1 MRQATD
7 TMRTENETTGTG
19 ETPATVSTEMTPRTP
34 KGGKAKKVGWVLLA
48 FAIGF
53 GAGIGSS
60 MLSGKVKADTA
71 VMEQKSKEERQKA
84 KMDAI
89 NSLDGKTVADAKK
102 SLKPFNV
109 SITYQRSSH
118 NDDAQNSIYNLS
130 YEDEMTSS
138 RDLFDCSDYKVFV
151 EKHAYD
157 SKTNAIVLTC
167 LNEST
172 YKTKQ
177 DEKKLEKVYPRDEA
191 AKDFVEWIRANRPE
205 EDFVDWID
213 TTVANN
219 AKCVNETTWHC
230 SLSIGI
236 KRDSDITDDGMI
248 VGTPS
253 ETIEADVHADHT
265 VDNVQ
270 IK

>member
-1 MRQATD
+1 MRQDTD
-7 TMRTENETTGTG
+7 TMRTENETTGTTG
-19 ETPATVSTEMTPRTP
+19 ETPATTSTATTPRTP
-34 KGGKAKKVGWVLLA
+34 KGGKAKKAGWVLLA

-60 MLSGKVKADTA
+60 MLSGKVKADTPA
-71 VMEQKSKEERQKA
+71 MEQESKEERQKA

-102 SLKPFNV
+102 LLKPYHI
-109 SITYQRSSH
+109 SIVYCRSSN
-118 NDDAQNSIYNLS
+118 NDDAQDTYDSS
-130 YEDEMTSS
+130 YRDERTSS
-138 RDLFDCSDYKVFV
+138 KELFDCSDSKVFV
-151 EKHAYD
+151 EDHTYD
-157 SKTNAIVLTC
+157 TKTNAIVLTC

-205 EDFVDWID
+205 ADFISWSDMV
-213 TTVANN
+213 VAND
-219 AKCVNETTWHC
+219 AKCINETTWHC
-230 SLSIGI
+230 SLNVEV
-236 KRDSDITDDGMI
+236 KSDGGGMR

-253 ETIEADVHADHT
+253 ETIEADVHSDHT

>member
-1 MRQATD
+1 MRQDTD
-7 TMRTENETTGTG
+7 TMRTENETVDTG
-19 ETPATVSTEMTPRTP
+19 ETPATTSTATPRTS
-34 KGGKAKKVGWVLLA
+34 KGGTAKKVGRVLLA

-71 VMEQKSKEERQKA
+71 AMEQESKEERQKA

-102 SLKPFNV
+102 SLKPYHI
-109 SITYQRSSH
+109 SIVYCRSSS
-118 NDDAQNSIYNLS
+118 NDDAQDTNDLS
-130 YEDEMTSS
+130 YRDSMTSS
-138 RDLFDCSDYKVFV
+138 KELFDCPDGKILV
-151 EKHAYD
+151 EDHTYD

-167 LNEST
+167 ITENT
-172 YKTKQ
+172 YRTQQ
-177 DEKKLEKVYPRDEA
+177 DEKKLEKVYSRDEA
-191 AKDFVEWIRANRPE
+191 AEDFIEWIRANRPE
-205 EDFVDWID
+205 AVFIRWSDMV
-213 TTVANN
+213 VAND

-230 SLSIGI
+230 SLNAEV
-236 KRDSDITDDGMI
+236 KSDGGGMR
-248 VGTPS
+248 VGTQS
-253 ETIEADVHADHT
+253 ETIEADVHSDHT

>member
-1 MRQATD
+1 MRQDTD
-7 TMRTENETTGTG
+7 TMRTENETTGTD
-19 ETPATVSTEMTPRTP
+19 ETPATTSTVTTPRTP
-34 KGGKAKKVGWVLLA
+34 KGSKAKKVGRILLA

-71 VMEQKSKEERQKA
+71 AIEREEKEERQKA

-109 SITYQRSSH
+109 SITYQRSSD
-118 NDDAQNSIYNLS
+118 NDDAPDFTYDLS
-130 YEDEMTSS
+130 YKDEMTSS
-138 RDLFDCSDYKVFV
+138 KDLFDCSDSKVFV
-151 EKHAYD
+151 EDHTYD
-157 SKTNAIVLTC
+157 IKTNAIILTC

-191 AKDFVEWIRANRPE
+191 AKDFVEWIRENRPE
-205 EDFVDWID
+205 ADFISWSDML
-213 TTVANN
+213 VADK

-230 SLSIGI
+230 SLNVEVKS
-236 KRDSDITDDGMI
+236 DDGGMK

-253 ETIEADVHADHT
+253 ETIEADVHSDHT

>member
-1 MRQATD
+1 MKQDTD
-7 TMRTENETTGTG
+7 TMRTENEMTGTG

-34 KGGKAKKVGWVLLA
+34 KGGKAKKVGRVLLA

-53 GAGIGSS
+53 GVGIGSS

-71 VMEQKSKEERQKA
+71 AMEQESKEERQKA

-102 SLKPFNV
+102 SLKPFNI
-109 SITYQRSSH
+109 SITYQRSSD
-118 NDDAQNSIYNLS
+118 NDDAPEDTYNSS
-130 YEDEMTSS
+130 YRDEMTSS
-138 RDLFDCSDYKVFV
+138 KELFDCPDSKVFV
-151 EKHAYD
+151 EDHSYD
-157 SKTNAIVLTC
+157 SKMNTIVLTC
-167 LNEST
+167 INENT
-172 YKTKQ
+172 YRTQQ
-177 DEKKLEKVYPRDEA
+177 DEKKLEKAYPRDDA
-191 AKDFVEWIRANRPE
+191 AKDFIEWIRANRPE
-205 EDFVDWID
+205 ADFISWSNMV
-213 TTVANN
+213 VAND

-230 SLSIGI
+230 SLNVEVKS
-236 KRDSDITDDGMI
+236 DDGGMK

-253 ETIEADVHADHT
+253 ETIEADVHSDHT

>member
-1 MRQATD
+1 MRQDTD

-19 ETPATVSTEMTPRTP
+19 ETPATVSTETTPRTP
-34 KGGKAKKVGWVLLA
+34 KGSKAKKVGRILLA

-71 VMEQKSKEERQKA
+71 AIEREEKEERQKA

-102 SLKPFNV
+102 LLKPYHI
-109 SITYQRSSH
+109 SIVYCRSSN
-118 NDDAQNSIYNLS
+118 NDDAQDTNDLS
-130 YEDEMTSS
+130 YRDGITSS
-138 RDLFDCSDYKVFV
+138 KKLFDCSDDKVFV
-151 EKHAYD
+151 ENHSYD

-167 LNEST
+167 LNENT
-172 YKTKQ
+172 YRTQ
-177 DEKKLEKVYPRDEA
+177 QNEKKLEKVYPRDEA

-205 EDFVDWID
+205 ADFISWSDMV
-213 TTVANN
+213 VAND

-230 SLSIGI
+230 SLSTINSG
-236 KRDSDITDDGMI
+236 
-248 VGTPS
+248 
-253 ETIEADVHADHT
+253 TIEADVHSDHT
-265 VDNVQ
+265 IDNV
-270 IK
+270 KN

>member
-1 MRQATD
+1 MRQDTD
-7 TMRTENETTGTG
+7 TTRTENETTSTG
-19 ETPATVSTEMTPRTP
+19 ETPATVSTETMPRTT

-71 VMEQKSKEERQKA
+71 AMEQESKEERQKA

-89 NSLDGKTVADAKK
+89 NSLDGKTVAAAKE
-102 SLKPFNV
+102 SLEPYHL
-109 SITYQRSSH
+109 SITYQRSSN
-118 NDDAQNSIYNLS
+118 NDDAHDIYDFS
-130 YEDEMTSS
+130 YKDEMTSS
-138 RDLFDCSDYKVFV
+138 KELFDCTDDKIFV
-151 EKHAYD
+151 EDHSYD

-167 LNEST
+167 LNENT
-172 YKTKQ
+172 YKTERA
-177 DEKKLEKVYPRDEA
+177 EKKLEKVYSRDEA
-191 AKDFVEWIRANRPE
+191 AKDFIEWIRANRPE
-205 EDFVDWID
+205 ADFIKWSDML
-213 TTVANN
+213 VADK

-230 SLSIGI
+230 SLNVYI
-236 KRDSDITDDGMI
+236 KSDGGMT
-248 VGTPS
+248 VGTQS
-253 ETIEADVHADHT
+253 ETIEADVHSDHT

>member
-1 MRQATD
+1 MRQVTD
-7 TMRTENETTGTG
+7 TMRTENETTGTD
-19 ETPATVSTEMTPRTP
+19 ETPATVSTATTPQTS
-34 KGGKAKKVGWVLLA
+34 KGGKAKKVGRILLA

-71 VMEQKSKEERQKA
+71 AMEQESKEERQKA

-89 NSLDGKTVADAKK
+89 NSLDGKTVAAAKK

-109 SITYQRSSH
+109 SITYQRSSD
-118 NDDAQNSIYNLS
+118 NDDEHDIYDFS
-130 YEDEMTSS
+130 YKDEMTSS
-138 RDLFDCSDYKVFV
+138 KELFNCSDDKVFV
-151 EKHAYD
+151 EDHSYD

-172 YKTKQ
+172 YRTQ
-177 DEKKLEKVYPRDEA
+177 QNEKKLEKVYSRDDA
-191 AKDFVEWIRANRPE
+191 AKDFVEWIRVNRPE
-205 EDFVDWID
+205 ADFISWSD
-213 TTVANN
+213 TVVANN
-219 AKCVNETTWHC
+219 AKCVNEMTWHC
-230 SLSIGI
+230 SLNVEVKS
-236 KRDSDITDDGMI
+236 DDGGMK

-253 ETIEADVHADHT
+253 ETIEADVHSDHT

>member
-1 MRQATD
+1 MRQDTD
-7 TMRTENETTGTG
+7 TMKTENETAGTD
-19 ETPATVSTEMTPRTP
+19 ETPATVSTATTTRTP
-34 KGGKAKKVGWVLLA
+34 KGGTAKKVGRILLA

-71 VMEQKSKEERQKA
+71 AMEQESKEERQKA

-89 NSLDGKTVADAKK
+89 NSLDGKTVAAAKK

-109 SITYQRSSH
+109 SITYQRSYD
-118 NDDAQNSIYNLS
+118 NDDAPEDTYNSS
-130 YEDEMTSS
+130 YRDEMTSS
-138 RDLFDCSDYKVFV
+138 KELFDCPDDEIFV
-151 EKHAYD
+151 EDHSYD
-157 SKTNAIVLTC
+157 SKTNAIALTC

-172 YKTKQ
+172 YKTQ
-177 DEKKLEKVYPRDEA
+177 QGEKKLEKVYSRDEA

-205 EDFVDWID
+205 ADFISWSDMV
-213 TTVANN
+213 VAND

-230 SLSIGI
+230 SLTTINAG
-236 KRDSDITDDGMI
+236 
-248 VGTPS
+248 V
-253 ETIEADVHADHT
+253 IEADVHSNHT
-265 VDNVQ
+265 IDNVQ

>member
-1 MRQATD
+1 MRQDTD
-7 TMRTENETTGTG
+7 TMKTENETTGTG
-19 ETPATVSTEMTPRTP
+19 EMPATVSTATTPRTP
-34 KGGKAKKVGWVLLA
+34 KGGKTKKVGWVLLA

-71 VMEQKSKEERQKA
+71 AMEQESKEERQKT

-102 SLKPFNV
+102 SLKPYHI
-109 SITYQRSSH
+109 SIVYCRSSN
-118 NDDAQNSIYNLS
+118 NDDAQDTNDLS
-130 YEDEMTSS
+130 YRDGITSS
-138 RDLFDCSDYKVFV
+138 KKLFGCSDDKVFV
-151 EKHAYD
+151 ESHSYD

-172 YKTKQ
+172 YRTQ
-177 DEKKLEKVYPRDEA
+177 QNEKKLEKVYPRDEA

-205 EDFVDWID
+205 ADFISWSDMV
-213 TTVANN
+213 VAND

-230 SLSIGI
+230 SLSTINSG
-236 KRDSDITDDGMI
+236 
-248 VGTPS
+248 
-253 ETIEADVHADHT
+253 TIEADVHSDHT
-265 VDNVQ
+265 IDNV
-270 IK
+270 KN

>member
-1 MRQATD
+1 MRQDTD
-7 TMRTENETTGTG
+7 TTRTENETTGTG
-19 ETPATVSTEMTPRTP
+19 ETPATVSTETMPRTT

-71 VMEQKSKEERQKA
+71 AMEQESKEERQKA

-89 NSLDGKTVADAKK
+89 NSLDGKTVAAAKQ

-109 SITYQRSSH
+109 SVTYQRSSD
-118 NDDAQNSIYNLS
+118 NDDAPEDTYNSS
-130 YEDEMTSS
+130 YRDEMTSS
-138 RDLFDCSDYKVFV
+138 KELFNCSDDKVFV
-151 EKHAYD
+151 EEHTYD
-157 SKTNAIVLTC
+157 IKTNTIVLTC

-172 YKTKQ
+172 YKTQ
-177 DEKKLEKVYPRDEA
+177 QAEKKLEKVYPRDEA

-205 EDFVDWID
+205 ADFISWSD
-213 TTVANN
+213 TVVAND

-230 SLSIGI
+230 SLNVDI
-236 KRDSDITDDGMI
+236 KSDSGGMRI
-248 VGTPS
+248 GTPS
-253 ETIEADVHADHT
+253 EIIEADVHADHT

>member
-1 MRQATD
+1 MRQDTD
-7 TMRTENETTGTG
+7 TMGTENETTGTG
-19 ETPATVSTEMTPRTP
+19 ETPATVSTETTPRTP
-34 KGGKAKKVGWVLLA
+34 KGSKAKKVSWVLLA

-71 VMEQKSKEERQKA
+71 AMEQESKEERQKA

-109 SITYQRSSH
+109 SITYQRSSN
-118 NDDAQNSIYNLS
+118 NDDAQDTYDSS
-130 YEDEMTSS
+130 YRDGITSS
-138 RDLFDCSDYKVFV
+138 KKLFDCSDDKVFV
-151 EKHAYD
+151 EDHSYD

-167 LNEST
+167 LNENT
-172 YKTKQ
+172 YRTQ
-177 DEKKLEKVYPRDEA
+177 QNEKKLEKVYPRDEA

-205 EDFVDWID
+205 ADFISWSDMV
-213 TTVANN
+213 VAND

-230 SLSIGI
+230 SLNVEVKS
-236 KRDSDITDDGMI
+236 DDGGMRI
-248 VGTPS
+248 GTPS
-253 ETIEADVHADHT
+253 ETIEADVHSDHT
-265 VDNVQ
+265 IDNVQ
-270 IK
+270 VK

>member
-1 MRQATD
+1 MRQDTD
-7 TMRTENETTGTG
+7 TMRTENETTGTA
-19 ETPATVSTEMTPRTP
+19 ETPATVSTATTQQTS
-34 KGGKAKKVGWVLLA
+34 KGGKAKKVGRVLLA

-71 VMEQKSKEERQKA
+71 AMEQESKEERQKA

-109 SITYQRSSH
+109 SITYQRSSD
-118 NDDAQNSIYNLS
+118 NDDAQNTYDSS
-130 YEDEMTSS
+130 YRDEITSS
-138 RDLFDCSDYKVFV
+138 KELFDCSDSKVFV
-151 EKHAYD
+151 EDHTYD
-157 SKTNAIVLTC
+157 TKTNAIVLTC
-167 LNEST
+167 LNENAYRT
-172 YKTKQ
+172 QQ
-177 DEKKLEKVYPRDEA
+177 DEKKLEKVYPKDEA

-205 EDFVDWID
+205 ADFISWSDML
-213 TTVANN
+213 VANE

-230 SLSIGI
+230 SLNVEV
-236 KRDSDITDDGMI
+236 KSDDCGMR

-253 ETIEADVHADHT
+253 ETIEADVHSDHT

-270 IK
+270 VK

>member
-1 MRQATD
+1 MRQDTD
-7 TMRTENETTGTG
+7 TTRTENETTGTG
-19 ETPATVSTEMTPRTP
+19 ETPATVSTETMPRTT
-34 KGGKAKKVGWVLLA
+34 KGGKAKKVGLVLLA

-71 VMEQKSKEERQKA
+71 AMEQESKEERQKA

-102 SLKPFNV
+102 SLKPYHL
-109 SITYQRSSH
+109 SITYQRSSN
-118 NDDAQNSIYNLS
+118 NDDAQDTYDSS
-130 YEDEMTSS
+130 YRDEITSS
-138 RDLFDCSDYKVFV
+138 KELFDCSDSKVFV
-151 EKHAYD
+151 EEHTYD

-172 YKTKQ
+172 YKTQQ
-177 DEKKLEKVYPRDEA
+177 DEKKLEKVYSRDDA
-191 AKDFVEWIRANRPE
+191 AKDFIEWIRANRPE
-205 EDFVDWID
+205 ADFIGWSDML
-213 TTVANN
+213 VADE

-230 SLSIGI
+230 SLNVDI
-236 KRDSDITDDGMI
+236 KSDGGGMR

-253 ETIEADVHADHT
+253 ETIEADVHSDHT